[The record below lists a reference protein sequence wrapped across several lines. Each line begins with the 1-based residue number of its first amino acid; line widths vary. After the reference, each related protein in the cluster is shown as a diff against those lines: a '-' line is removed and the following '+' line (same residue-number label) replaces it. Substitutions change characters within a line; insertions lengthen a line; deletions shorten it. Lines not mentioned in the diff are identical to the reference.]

1 MELTQHCNFKCL
13 HCYCPT
19 KKKVHMD
26 YNDVIACIDKLYS
39 MGVLY
44 LTFTGGEAFF
54 YIKDLM
60 RYIHMQKNKGFII
73 SIMSNLSYITDV
85 TKKKFLSNTHPKL
98 S

>member
-1 MELTQHCNFKCL
+1 MNHDSLKEKAFQREHLITASIELTQHCNFKCL

-19 KKKVHMD
+19 KKVHMD

-44 LTFTGGEAFF
+44 LTFTGGEAF

-60 RYIHMQKNKGFII
+60 RYIHMQK
-73 SIMSNLSYITDV
+73 
-85 TKKKFLSNTHPKL
+85 
-98 S
+98 